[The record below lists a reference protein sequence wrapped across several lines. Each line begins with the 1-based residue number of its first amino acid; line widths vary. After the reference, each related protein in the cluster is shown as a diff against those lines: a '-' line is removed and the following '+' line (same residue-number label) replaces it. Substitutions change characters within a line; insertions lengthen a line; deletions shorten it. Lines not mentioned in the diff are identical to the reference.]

1 MDNNDKERRLK
12 ASAKRTSNQ
21 IGKQRQAQK
30 MRRCPVAGC
39 TTPPKYYS
47 RYCGY
52 HADRLRRNGH
62 PTLTISTK
70 TKKDYANCLKVGRWL
85 RHAMTKD
92 DADMRAWMRIEDALS
107 RMGRDHSLKHGI
119 PTLARRDGSWRN
131 AFKAK
136 CVLSKRLEQISPE
149 EVLSAFLG
157 LAAVVIE
164 GNDVM
169 VTAKQF
175 EHMIQKSGG
184 KAVTRYMRK
193 QAIDHFSE
201 RLYQWKPST
210 GTITQVGKLV
220 FDAIAKEFGARWWK
234 DAEVALVTKDKA
246 A

>member
-1 MDNNDKERRLK
+1 MNNNDKERRLK
-12 ASAKRTSNQ
+12 ASAKRSSNQ
-21 IGKQRQAQK
+21 IGKQRLAQK
-30 MRRCPVAGC
+30 MRRCPVEGC
-39 TTPPKYYS
+39 SKPPKYYS

-52 HADRLRRNGH
+52 HAERLRRNGH
-62 PTLTISTK
+62 PTLTITTK
-70 TKKDYANCLKVGRWL
+70 TKKDYANCLKIGSWMRNAL
-85 RHAMTKD
+85 TKD
-92 DADMRAWMRIEDALS
+92 EADIRAWMRIEEALS
-107 RMGRDHSLKHGI
+107 RMGRDHCLKHGI

-136 CVLSKRLEQISPE
+136 CVLSKRLEQISPK

-157 LAAVVIE
+157 LSTVVIE

-184 KAVTRYMRK
+184 KAVTRYMK
-193 QAIDHFSE
+193 TQAADPSSG
-201 RLYQWKPST
+201 RLYQWKPT
-210 GTITQVGKLV
+210 PGTITQVGKLI
-220 FDAIAKEFGARWWK
+220 FNAIANEFGARWWK

>member
-12 ASAKRTSNQ
+12 ASAKRTSTQ
-21 IGKQRQAQK
+21 IGKKRQAQQ
-30 MRRCPVAGC
+30 MRHCPVEGC
-39 TTPPKYYS
+39 TKPPKYYS
-47 RYCGY
+47 RYCAY

-62 PTLTISTK
+62 PTLKVSTK
-70 TKKDYANCLKVGRWL
+70 IREDYANCLQVGRWV
-85 RHAMTKD
+85 RHALSKD
-92 DADMRAWMRIEDALS
+92 DADSRAWMRIEDALAQI
-107 RMGRDHSLKHGI
+107 GRDHSLKYGI

-169 VTAKQF
+169 VSAKQF

-184 KAVTRYMRK
+184 KAITRYMRT
-193 QAIDHFSE
+193 QAVDPASE
-201 RLYQWKPST
+201 RLYRWKPST

-220 FDAIAKEFGARWWK
+220 FDEIAREFGVRWWK
-234 DAEVALVTKDKA
+234 EAEVALVTRDKA